1 MHNPNSHAIAA
12 CYANRQAVQS
22 ELSHLAS
29 TEAYGASLLA
39 RFSALPVEPYQFV
52 SDGEHGSFKAPVFG
66 TFIENAG
73 RAYYLGLGTL
83 AAAAVADDLQ
93 STYERAAVLA
103 LHDLCQS
110 YGAPDA
116 RQSPRNVAAWRML
129 GDVLEQ
135 LTASVQRGQRRWLGL
150 DELVTRPVLRLVRP
164 TSDTQG

>member
-1 MHNPNSHAIAA
+1 
-12 CYANRQAVQS
+12 
-22 ELSHLAS
+22 
-29 TEAYGASLLA
+29 LA

-52 SDGEHGSFKAPVFG
+52 TDGGQGSFKAPDFG

-83 AAAAVADDLQ
+83 AAAAVAGDLATPNRHDLQ

-103 LHDLCQS
+103 LHDLYQS
-110 YGAPDA
+110 YGAHDA
-116 RQSPRNVAAWRML
+116 RQSPRNVAAWRMM
-129 GDVLEQ
+129 GDVHEQ
-135 LTASVQRGQRRWLGL
+135 LTASVQRGQRRGLGL